1 MIDEVDQRLKSWVR
15 RIAGDAPVY
24 LGVPD
29 RETVEHGVCLYLLE
43 LGPAPLSRGG
53 RRTPLQISV
62 CYLVTAGADSPER
75 AHRLLGELVFA
86 ALEEAEFEVD
96 LTPVPAATWAGL
108 RVAPRPG
115 FRLRLAVRRD
125 RPQPVV
131 HHVRFP
137 SVVPLAEALLG
148 CVVGLGGKPVAGA
161 LVELPALSLATRT
174 DDQGCFRFP
183 RVPPV
188 ASVGR
193 LEVRARGELLALG
206 PEVLAAGPQP
216 LLIRLPLKED

>member
-1 MIDEVDQRLKSWVR
+1 M
-15 RIAGDAPVY
+15 
-24 LGVPD
+24 
-29 RETVEHGVCLYLLE
+29 
-43 LGPAPLSRGG
+43 
-53 RRTPLQISV
+53 
-62 CYLVTAGADSPER
+62 
-75 AHRLLGELVFA
+75 LGELVFA
-86 ALEEAEFEVD
+86 ALEESEFEVD
-96 LTPVPAATWAGL
+96 LTPVSAAIWAGL

-115 FRLRLAVRRD
+115 FRLRLSVRRE

-137 SVVPLAEALLG
+137 TLVPLAEALLG
-148 CVVGLGGKPVAGA
+148 CVVGPGGKPIPGA

>member
-1 MIDEVDQRLKSWVR
+1 MIDAVDQRLKSWVG

-53 RRTPLQISV
+53 RRMPLQISV

-86 ALEEAEFEVD
+86 ALEESEFEVD
-96 LTPVPAATWAGL
+96 LTLVSAAIWAGL
-108 RVAPRPG
+108 RVPPRPG
-115 FRLRLAVRRD
+115 FRLRLSVRRE

-137 SVVPLAEALLG
+137 TLAPLAEALLG
-148 CVVGLGGKPVAGA
+148 CVVGPGDKPIPGA
-161 LVELPALSLATRT
+161 LVELPSLSLATRT